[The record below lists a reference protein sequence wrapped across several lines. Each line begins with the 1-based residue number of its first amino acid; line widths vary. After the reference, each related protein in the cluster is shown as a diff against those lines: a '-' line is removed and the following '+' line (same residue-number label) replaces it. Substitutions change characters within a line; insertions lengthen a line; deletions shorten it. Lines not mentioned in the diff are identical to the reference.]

1 MKYLRV
7 ELKVCEGCGALWLRQ
22 PEVNNVY
29 CTLCHLQLSS
39 FPEPRA
45 MHPGG
50 RPSTGRPRRRA
61 RVPGSCVS
69 RTNPKG
75 GVR

>member
-7 ELKVCEGCGALWLRQ
+7 ELKVCEGCGALWFRLK
-22 PEVNNVY
+22 NTNAVY
-29 CTLCHLQLSS
+29 CSPCSLQLST

-50 RPSTGRPRRRA
+50 RPSTGRPRRRP
-61 RVPGSCVS
+61 RVPGTCAARSS
-69 RTNPKG
+69 KAGTR
-75 GVR
+75 